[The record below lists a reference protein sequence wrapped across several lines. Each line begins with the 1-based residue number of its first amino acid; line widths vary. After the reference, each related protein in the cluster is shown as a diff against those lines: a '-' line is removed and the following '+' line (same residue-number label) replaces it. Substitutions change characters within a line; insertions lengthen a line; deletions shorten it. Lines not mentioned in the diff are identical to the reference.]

1 MLSGTEGV
9 TSYAGEPLMDLT
21 AAETVGRLLGF
32 APARSSEMF
41 EGKNAVMNAKTA
53 IEQKRQGL
61 IGRMAKARI
70 DRDVETVAELQPE
83 IAAFNQRNPE
93 FRISGSTIAKATMT
107 RMKNRANTQDGIL
120 LPRTKQ
126 SLRDIGRFAEVD

>member
-32 APARSSEMF
+32 APARSSEMI